1 MKTLVF
7 LLLFSLPL
15 LAIDIGDSAP
25 DFTLTSHD
33 GNTVSLSDYRGKV
46 VHLFFFGWG

>member
-15 LAIDIGDSAP
+15 FAINIGESAP
-25 DFTLTSHD
+25 DFTLKALD
-33 GNTVSLSDYRGKV
+33 GTTISLNDYQGKV